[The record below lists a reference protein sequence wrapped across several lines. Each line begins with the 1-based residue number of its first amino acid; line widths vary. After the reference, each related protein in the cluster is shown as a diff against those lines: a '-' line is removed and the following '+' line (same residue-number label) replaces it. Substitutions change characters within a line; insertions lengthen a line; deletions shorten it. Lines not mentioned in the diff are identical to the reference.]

1 MNTPIPSALQVRA
14 WLLPLDSKQLQRL
27 ADLSGVPFGTLW
39 KVRSGDTK
47 DPRIE
52 TVRQIGMH
60 LTEALK
66 APAQA

>member
-27 ADLSGVPFGTLW
+27 AELSKVPFGTLW
-39 KVRSGDTK
+39 KIRAGDTK

-52 TVRQIGMH
+52 TVRQIGMS
-60 LTEALK
+60 LSEAIK
-66 APAQA
+66 APAKV

>member
-27 ADLSGVPFGTLW
+27 AELSKVPFGTLW
-39 KVRSGDTK
+39 KIRAGDTK

-52 TVRQIGMH
+52 TVRQIGMS
-60 LTEALK
+60 LSEAIK
-66 APAQA
+66 APEKA